1 MMELLN
7 TSISYNIDGTGNTS
21 SVIAG
26 LRGEVEGRVTITA
39 NVTIYPTD
47 LAKDETFDDLTKKEL
62 SKRAMNKIP
71 SIIDSLIAVNGG
83 WSFTAG
89 RISSVSTQFNQS
101 ETGTYVNA
109 NVTATESDFS
119 DKKLDDVTMSEAQS
133 VLQSI
138 LKNEL
143 PTS

>member
-26 LRGEVEGRVTITA
+26 LRGEVEGRVTIMA

-62 SKRAMNKIP
+62 SKRAVDKIP

-83 WSFTAG
+83 WIFTAG
-89 RISSVSTQFNQS
+89 KISSVSTQFNQS

-109 NVTATESDFS
+109 NVIATESDFS
-119 DKKLDDVTMSEAQS
+119 DKRLDDVTMSEAQS

>member
-1 MMELLN
+1 MELLN

-21 SVIAG
+21 SIIAG

-89 RISSVSTQFNQS
+89 KISSVSTQFNQS

>member
-21 SVIAG
+21 SVIA
-26 LRGEVEGRVTITA
+26 
-39 NVTIYPTD
+39 
-47 LAKDETFDDLTKKEL
+47 
-62 SKRAMNKIP
+62 
-71 SIIDSLIAVNGG
+71 VNGG

-89 RISSVSTQFNQS
+89 KISSVSTQFNQS

>member
-1 MMELLN
+1 MELLN

-83 WSFTAG
+83 WSSTAG

>member
-1 MMELLN
+1 MDLLN
-7 TSISYNIDGTGNTS
+7 TSISYNIDGAGNTT

-62 SKRAMNKIP
+62 SKRAVDKIP
-71 SIIDSLIAVNGG
+71 SVIDSLIAVNGG

-89 RISSVSTQFNQS
+89 KISSVSTQFNQS
-101 ETGTYVNA
+101 ETGTYVNV

-143 PTS
+143 PAS

>member
-1 MMELLN
+1 MELLN
-7 TSISYNIDGTGNTS
+7 TSISYNIDGAGNTS

>member
-62 SKRAMNKIP
+62 SKRAVDKIP

-83 WSFTAG
+83 WIFTAG
-89 RISSVSTQFNQS
+89 KISSVSTQFNQS

-109 NVTATESDFS
+109 NVIATESDFS
-119 DKKLDDVTMSEAQS
+119 DKRLDDVTMSEAQS

>member
-1 MMELLN
+1 MELLN

-138 LKNEL
+138 LKNEF
-143 PTS
+143 PK

>member
-39 NVTIYPTD
+39 NVTIYPID

-62 SKRAMNKIP
+62 SKRAVDKIP
-71 SIIDSLIAVNGG
+71 SVIDSLIAVNGG

-89 RISSVSTQFNQS
+89 KISSVSTQFNQS

>member
-1 MMELLN
+1 MELLN

-133 VLQSI
+133 VMQSI

>member
-1 MMELLN
+1 MELLN
-7 TSISYNIDGTGNTS
+7 TSISYNIDGNGNTT

-62 SKRAMNKIP
+62 SKRAVDKIP
-71 SIIDSLIAVNGG
+71 SVIDSLIAVNGG
-83 WSFTAG
+83 WIYTAG
-89 RISSVSTQFNQS
+89 KVSSVATQFNQS

-109 NVTATESDFS
+109 NVTATESDFP
-119 DKKLDDVTMSEAQS
+119 DKKLDDVTMSEVQS
-133 VLQSI
+133 ALQAI

-143 PTS
+143 PAS

>member
-1 MMELLN
+1 MELLN

-109 NVTATESDFS
+109 NVTAAESDFS

>member
-1 MMELLN
+1 MNLLN
-7 TSISYNIDGTGNTS
+7 TSISYNIDGAGNTS

-39 NVTIYPTD
+39 NVTIYPKD

-62 SKRAMNKIP
+62 SKRAADKIP
-71 SIIDSLIAVNGG
+71 SIISSLIAVNGG
-83 WSFTAG
+83 WIFTDG
-89 RISSVSTQFNQS
+89 KISSVSTQFNQS

>member
-1 MMELLN
+1 MELLN
-7 TSISYNIDGTGNTS
+7 TSISYSIDGAGNTS

-39 NVTIYPTD
+39 NVTIYPKD

-62 SKRAMNKIP
+62 SKRAADKIP
-71 SIIDSLIAVNGG
+71 SIISSLIAVNGG
-83 WSFTAG
+83 WIFTDG
-89 RISSVSTQFNQS
+89 KISSVSTQFNQS

>member
-1 MMELLN
+1 MELLN

-119 DKKLDDVTMSEAQS
+119 DKKLDDGTMSEAQS

>member
-1 MMELLN
+1 MELLN

-119 DKKLDDVTMSEAQS
+119 DEKLDDVTMSEAQS

>member
-1 MMELLN
+1 MELLN

-89 RISSVSTQFNQS
+89 RISAVSTQFNQS

>member
-119 DKKLDDVTMSEAQS
+119 DKKLDDGTMSEAQS

>member
-1 MMELLN
+1 MELLN

-89 RISSVSTQFNQS
+89 RNSSVSTQFNQS

>member
-1 MMELLN
+1 MELLN

-62 SKRAMNKIP
+62 SKRAVDKIP

-83 WSFTAG
+83 WIYTAG
-89 RISSVSTQFNQS
+89 KISSVSTQFNQS

-109 NVTATESDFS
+109 NVIATESDFS
-119 DKKLDDVTMSEAQS
+119 DKRLDDVTMSEAQS

>member
-1 MMELLN
+1 MELLN

-62 SKRAMNKIP
+62 SKRAMDKIP
-71 SIIDSLIAVNGG
+71 SLIDSMIAVNGG
-83 WSFTAG
+83 WIFTNG
-89 RISSVSTQFNQS
+89 KISSVSTQFNQS
-101 ETGTYVNA
+101 ETGAYVNV

-119 DKKLDDVTMSEAQS
+119 NKKLDDVTMSEAQS
-133 VLQSI
+133 VLKSI
-138 LKNEL
+138 LKNEF

>member
-1 MMELLN
+1 MELLN

-21 SVIAG
+21 SIIAG

>member
-1 MMELLN
+1 MDLLN
-7 TSISYNIDGTGNTS
+7 TSISYNIDGAGNTT

-62 SKRAMNKIP
+62 SKRAVDKIP
-71 SIIDSLIAVNGG
+71 SVIDSLIAVNGG

-89 RISSVSTQFNQS
+89 KISSVSTQFNQS
-101 ETGTYVNA
+101 ETGTYVNV

>member
-21 SVIAG
+21 SVIVG

-62 SKRAMNKIP
+62 SKRAVDKIP
-71 SIIDSLIAVNGG
+71 SVIDSLIAVNGG

-89 RISSVSTQFNQS
+89 KISSVSTQFNQS

>member
-1 MMELLN
+1 MELLN
-7 TSISYNIDGTGNTS
+7 TSISYNIDGNGNTT

-26 LRGEVEGRVTITA
+26 LRGEVEGRATITA
-39 NVTIYPTD
+39 NITIYPTD
-47 LAKDETFDDLTKKEL
+47 LTKDETFDDLTKKEL
-62 SKRAMNKIP
+62 SKRAMDKIP
-71 SIIDSLIAVNGG
+71 SVIDSLIAVNGG

-89 RISSVSTQFNQS
+89 KILSVSTQFNQS

>member
-1 MMELLN
+1 MELLN
-7 TSISYNIDGTGNTS
+7 TSISYSIDGSGNTS

-62 SKRAMNKIP
+62 SKRAVDKIP

-83 WSFTAG
+83 WIFTAG
-89 RISSVSTQFNQS
+89 KISSVSTQFNQS

-109 NVTATESDFS
+109 NVIATESDFS
-119 DKKLDDVTMSEAQS
+119 DKRLDDVTMSEAQS

>member
-1 MMELLN
+1 
-7 TSISYNIDGTGNTS
+7 
-21 SVIAG
+21 
-26 LRGEVEGRVTITA
+26 
-39 NVTIYPTD
+39 TD

-62 SKRAMNKIP
+62 SKRAVDKIP
-71 SIIDSLIAVNGG
+71 SVIDSLIAVNGG

-89 RISSVSTQFNQS
+89 KISSVSTQFNQS

>member
-1 MMELLN
+1 MELLN

-26 LRGEVEGRVTITA
+26 LRGEVEGRVTIPA

>member
-1 MMELLN
+1 MELLN
-7 TSISYNIDGTGNTS
+7 TSISYSIDGTGNTS

-62 SKRAMNKIP
+62 SKRAVDKIP

-83 WSFTAG
+83 WIFTAG
-89 RISSVSTQFNQS
+89 KISSVSTQFNQS

-109 NVTATESDFS
+109 NVIATESDFS
-119 DKKLDDVTMSEAQS
+119 DKRLDDVTMSEAQS

>member
-1 MMELLN
+1 MELLN
-7 TSISYNIDGTGNTS
+7 TSISYSIDGTGNTS

>member
-1 MMELLN
+1 MELLN
-7 TSISYNIDGTGNTS
+7 TSISYNIDGNGNTT

-26 LRGEVEGRVTITA
+26 LRGEVEGRATITA
-39 NVTIYPTD
+39 NITIYPTD
-47 LAKDETFDDLTKKEL
+47 LTKDETFDDLTKKEL
-62 SKRAMNKIP
+62 SKRAVDKIP
-71 SIIDSLIAVNGG
+71 SVIDSLIAVNGG

-89 RISSVSTQFNQS
+89 KISSVSTQFNQS

>member
-1 MMELLN
+1 MELLN

-21 SVIAG
+21 SIIAG

-83 WSFTAG
+83 WSFTAC

>member
-1 MMELLN
+1 MELLN
-7 TSISYNIDGTGNTS
+7 TSISYSIDGSGNTS

-39 NVTIYPTD
+39 NVTIYPKD

-62 SKRAMNKIP
+62 SKRAADKIP
-71 SIIDSLIAVNGG
+71 SIISSLIAVNGG
-83 WSFTAG
+83 WIFTDG
-89 RISSVSTQFNQS
+89 KISSVSTQFNQS

>member
-7 TSISYNIDGTGNTS
+7 TSISYNIDGNGNTT

-26 LRGEVEGRVTITA
+26 LRGEVEGRATITA
-39 NVTIYPTD
+39 NITIYPTD
-47 LAKDETFDDLTKKEL
+47 LTKDETFDDLTKKEL
-62 SKRAMNKIP
+62 SKRAVDKIP
-71 SIIDSLIAVNGG
+71 SVIDSLIAVNGG

-89 RISSVSTQFNQS
+89 KISSVSTQFNQS

>member
-1 MMELLN
+1 MELLN

>member
-1 MMELLN
+1 MELLN
-7 TSISYNIDGTGNTS
+7 TSISYNIDGTGNMS
-21 SVIAG
+21 SIIAG

>member
-1 MMELLN
+1 MELLN

-62 SKRAMNKIP
+62 SKRAVDKIP

-83 WSFTAG
+83 WIFTAG
-89 RISSVSTQFNQS
+89 KISSVSTQFNQS

-109 NVTATESDFS
+109 NVIATESDFS
-119 DKKLDDVTMSEAQS
+119 DKRLDDVTMSEAQS

>member
-39 NVTIYPTD
+39 NVTIYPKD

-62 SKRAMNKIP
+62 SKRAADKIP
-71 SIIDSLIAVNGG
+71 SIISSLIAVNGG
-83 WSFTAG
+83 WIFTDG
-89 RISSVSTQFNQS
+89 KISSVSTQFNQS

>member
-62 SKRAMNKIP
+62 SKRAVDKIP

-83 WSFTAG
+83 WIYTAG
-89 RISSVSTQFNQS
+89 KISSVSTQFNQS

-109 NVTATESDFS
+109 NVIATESDFS
-119 DKKLDDVTMSEAQS
+119 DKRLDDVTMSEAQS